1 MKSGDGKMKCSN
13 CFVEKEITE
22 FNLSNSQKTRQRQY
36 MCKDCHKA
44 YHKAW
49 RASKKDEHATVDVQ
63 SKVCYDC
70 RLEKPRSQFG
80 KKSVS
85 KDKLN
90 EYCKPCWRE
99 RVYTSKRKAAHA
111 R

>member
-1 MKSGDGKMKCSN
+1 MKCSN
-13 CFVEKEITE
+13 CFVEKEVTD
-22 FNLSNSQKTRQRQY
+22 FSVSSQTRSRQY
-36 MCKDCHKA
+36 MCKQCQKV

-49 RASKKDEHATVDVQ
+49 RASKKAAEATVDVQ

-70 RLEKPRSQFG
+70 RVEKPRSQFG
-80 KKSVS
+80 KKSVA

-90 EYCKPCWRE
+90 EYCKPCWRI
-99 RVYTSKRKAAHA
+99 RTYAAQKKAAANA

>member
-1 MKSGDGKMKCSN
+1 MMNGNQKMKCSN
-13 CFVEKEITE
+13 CYQEKQVTDFAI
-22 FNLSNSQKTRQRQY
+22 SSQKRSRQY
-36 MCKDCHKA
+36 MCKDCQKV

-49 RASKKDEHATVDVQ
+49 RASKKDEKATVDVQ

-80 KKSVS
+80 KKSIT

-90 EYCKPCWRE
+90 EYCKPCWRT
-99 RVYTSKRKAAHA
+99 RVYASKKKAAHA